1 MQKNSLD
8 SRARYGACL
17 VQLMACIMYTD
28 AITGTGDSRGGNKEE
43 VARLVKTLELGPIA
57 KSVRNNY
64 LAKWNTWGKERKA
77 QGKGPWLHTVD
88 DPNEALTELLEFMT
102 SRCFV
107 HHNQQ
112 STVRGYLAAINLFT
126 RCSQDGSYLC
136 RIA

>member
-1 MQKNSLD
+1 MMHASLNSWHAYCTRTLSQEQGQQRKKQEIGGKIGRNARTWF
-8 SRARYGACL
+8 SR
-17 VQLMACIMYTD
+17 
-28 AITGTGDSRGGNKEE
+28 EE
-43 VARLVKTLELGPIA
+43 YSEKLLSEM
-57 KSVRNNY
+57 
-64 LAKWNTWGKERKA
+64 NTWVKEGKA
-77 QGKGPWLHTVD
+77 QGEAPWLHTVD
-88 DPNEALTELLEFMT
+88 DHNEALTELLEFMT